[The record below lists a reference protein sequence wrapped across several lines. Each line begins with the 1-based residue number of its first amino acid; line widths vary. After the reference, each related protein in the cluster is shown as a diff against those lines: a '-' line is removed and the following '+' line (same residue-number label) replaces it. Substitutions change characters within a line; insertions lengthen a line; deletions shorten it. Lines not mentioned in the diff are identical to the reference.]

1 MLDYCGVCGY
11 DTVALGFRGRGG
23 IGEQRME
30 LAVFSPVRVRFVL
43 GMDLGSL
50 GVPRAWGTRK
60 SRLLHNDPL
69 LRFVDDYLFFSRIA
83 STHLTRQI
91 LCLPFLPVRLVL
103 GVDLGSLAVLRAWD
117 IRNSRCADPLLR

>member
-1 MLDYCGVCGY
+1 
-11 DTVALGFRGRGG
+11 
-23 IGEQRME
+23 ME

-83 STHLTRQI
+83 STYLTRQT
-91 LCLPFLPVRLVL
+91 LCLPPCLVL